1 MIGYL
6 LDVGS
11 QYLKGTMSINGLIVE
26 PLSYFAHYGCVNG
39 NAPLWFLT
47 NLFCARFIYNLFQRK
62 ILVALLALVMAIAL
76 HYIGWNYPLNLGGL
90 MVGLFFYALGDLL
103 RSRQYGIWQLIV
115 SVLLFALSIM
125 IGIQRVSIFRN
136 SLEQGE
142 YYVLFFIQSTAAI
155 IMVNNLVNRLQLRE
169 TNIFCLISRYSIG
182 FYVSHWPILLIILSL
197 LKQMGEFSQ
206 SQTILLIVVLLV
218 MILPIV
224 NSTIKRL
231 KLI

>member
-1 MIGYL
+1 
-6 LDVGS
+6 
-11 QYLKGTMSINGLIVE
+11 
-26 PLSYFAHYGCVNG
+26 
-39 NAPLWFLT
+39 
-47 NLFCARFIYNLFQRK
+47 
-62 ILVALLALVMAIAL
+62 
-76 HYIGWNYPLNLGGL
+76 

>member
-1 MIGYL
+1 MKNQNYIRRL
-6 LDVGS
+6 
-11 QYLKGTMSINGLIVE
+11 E

-103 RSRQYGIWQLIV
+103 RSRQYGIWQFIV
-115 SVLLFALSIM
+115 SALLFALSIM

-136 SLEQGE
+136 NLEQGE
-142 YYVLFFIQSTAAI
+142 YYVLFFIQSIAAI
-155 IMVNNLVNRLQLRE
+155 IMVNNLVNRLKLSE
-169 TNIFCLISRYSIG
+169 TNILCLIGRDSIG
-182 FYVSHWPILLIILSL
+182 FYVSHWPIVLVILTL
-197 LKQMGEFSQ
+197 LKQLGNFSQ
-206 SQTILLIVVLLV
+206 LLTIMTVVVLLA

-224 NSTIKRL
+224 NYTIKRL